1 MVLTAVFV
9 VLVFLY
15 SLVSQRL
22 QPTVITAP
30 MLFTAAAQSGT
41 LRTAVARLMARPQR

>member
-9 VLVFLY
+9 VLVFVY

-22 QPTVITAP
+22 ERTVITAP
-30 MLFTAAAQSGT
+30 MVFKPPALG
-41 LRTAVARLMARPQR
+41 